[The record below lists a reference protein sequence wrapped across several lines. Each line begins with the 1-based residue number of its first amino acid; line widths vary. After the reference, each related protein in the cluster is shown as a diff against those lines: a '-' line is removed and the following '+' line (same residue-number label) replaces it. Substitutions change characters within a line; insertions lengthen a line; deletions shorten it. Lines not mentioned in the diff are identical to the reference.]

1 MPSFEDDSDDNECF
15 EEEEE
20 SFFFDDDDDLLLLL
34 LVVFLIF
41 SSSSFFFFAIATFV
55 GFGVKSF
62 LGYFTSRFSLLP
74 FGFQSP
80 ANGFAAPKFATTP
93 CSLLYELSGATIR
106 SLKLIG
112 KNSPRFVRKESKR
125 SRGRQT
131 KTTKRR
137 TKPNFTPTANPPMAD
152 GMLTFVRAFAIF
164 LSKEDEFRC
173 STVSSSSLAAF
184 GVSKRPERSFAVALV
199 MDAAGPRPIIIF
211 PVKSEHPREEYTKTL
226 SSVHDDEY

>member
-1 MPSFEDDSDDNECF
+1 LPSFDDDDSDDNECF
-15 EEEEE
+15 EEEEEE

-34 LVVFLIF
+34 LVVVFLIF

-93 CSLLYELSGATIR
+93 CSLLYELSGATTR

-152 GMLTFVRAFAIF
+152 GTLTFVRAFAIF
-164 LSKEDEFRC
+164 LSKEDAFRC
-173 STVSSSSLAAF
+173 FTVVSSSSLAASHRHF
-184 GVSKRPERSFAVALV
+184 SRK
-199 MDAAGPRPIIIF
+199 I
-211 PVKSEHPREEYTKTL
+211 REKNIYKKTL
-226 SSVHDDEY
+226 SSVHDDDYE